1 MKDKILTSF
10 LGHHIKSFRT
20 VKMFLFVK
28 RSYSNLLQRSDTYR
42 EHLLIHTG
50 PRYRCT
56 HCPKEFVQ
64 RSNLRRHIRVHLV
77 IGFILGADESGKRP
91 WLSWKALNHLKLFLT
106 KKISDWIILFSG
118 YQALQLRILP
128 PKFHRQGRLQL
139 SHEDPHRRSQRG
151 FKFVKLSRMTRAL
164 NSIEHLN
171 RKNNLWGSH
180 DILNFKSRDRYGVIS
195 SLWIM
200 PRNNACPGLYQHW
213 CMGIENHPKK
223 CS

>member
-28 RSYSNLLQRSDTYR
+28 RSNSNLLQRSDTYR

-106 KKISDWIILFSG
+106 KKFRDWIILF
-118 YQALQLRILP
+118 
-128 PKFHRQGRLQL
+128 QGIKPYNCEYCHL
-139 SHEDPHRRSQRG
+139 SFTDKGACNSHMKIHTGDHKEVSN
-151 FKFVKLSRMTRAL
+151 LL
-164 NSIEHLN
+164 NCHVWPELLIP
-171 RKNNLWGSH
+171 
-180 DILNFKSRDRYGVIS
+180 S
-195 SLWIM
+195 ST
-200 PRNNACPGLYQHW
+200 
-213 CMGIENHPKK
+213 
-223 CS
+223 

>member
-106 KKISDWIILFSG
+106 KKIQRLDYSFSG

-164 NSIEHLN
+164 NTIEHLN
-171 RKNNLWGSH
+171 KKIICEGSTTSYIFNQGTGTVLYLPFELCPIIRLVAIFINIDLW
-180 DILNFKSRDRYGVIS
+180 
-195 SLWIM
+195 
-200 PRNNACPGLYQHW
+200 
-213 CMGIENHPKK
+213 E
-223 CS
+223 